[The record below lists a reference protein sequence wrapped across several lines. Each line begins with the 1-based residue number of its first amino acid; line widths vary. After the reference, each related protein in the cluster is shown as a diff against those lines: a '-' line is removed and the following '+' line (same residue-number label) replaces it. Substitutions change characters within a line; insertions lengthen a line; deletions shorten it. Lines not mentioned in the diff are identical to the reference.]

1 MQLSLV
7 RKPKK
12 LWKVG
17 EITRHTGV
25 SRQTIHNY
33 TLLGLI
39 SEVERT
45 PAGHRL
51 FDDSIFTRLERIE
64 QLKAQGKRL
73 KEIAALLRRGGRGRG
88 TSVSGDSSSR

>member
-1 MQLSLV
+1 LQLTLV
-7 RKPKK
+7 RKPRK

-25 SRQTIHNY
+25 SRQTVHNY

-45 PAGHRL
+45 RAGHRL
-51 FDDSIFTRLERIE
+51 FDDSIFARLARIE

-73 KEIAALLRRGGRGRG
+73 AEIAVLLNRKGKKRQRG
-88 TSVSGDSSSR
+88 SGIE